1 MSDHIMHVSIV
12 TPQATAFA
20 GGALAVTIP
29 GSKGTFQV
37 LYNHAPIISSLDV
50 GIIKVEDPGNKVTYY
65 ASRGG
70 FVEVLKNKVSIIV
83 NELVEASGIDTA
95 RTEADL
101 EAMKNDEGAD
111 RHQREAAR
119 KEQPWHE
126 AKLRAARLHR
136 EGL

>member
-1 MSDHIMHVSIV
+1 MSDHIMHVTIV

-20 GGALAVTIP
+20 GAALAVTIP

-70 FVEVLKNKVSIIV
+70 FVEVLKNNVSIIV

-101 EAMKNDEGAD
+101 EATKNDEGAD

-119 KEQPWHE
+119 KEQHWHE
-126 AKLRAARLHR
+126 AKLRAARLQR
-136 EGL
+136 EGV

>member
-20 GGALAVTIP
+20 GDALAVTIP

-101 EAMKNDEGAD
+101 EAMKNDDGAD
-111 RHQREAAR
+111 RHHREAAR
-119 KEQPWHE
+119 KEQHWHE

-136 EGL
+136 EGV